1 MIKRIISERN
11 AGLAMLVLFSLILVF
26 HLLVLS
32 GIVPYDISWGGRLK
46 NREEMLVFESVS
58 ILLNTFMM
66 IVVAIRSKILSI
78 AINRKV
84 ITGILWG
91 MTVLFAVNTVGNLF
105 AVNSWETI
113 IFTPITLVLSLFSLR
128 LTFANN

>member
-1 MIKRIISERN
+1 MIKRMISERN

-32 GIVPYDISWGGRLK
+32 GIVPYDIAWGGRLK
-46 NREEMLVFESVS
+46 SREEMFVFESVS

-66 IVVAIRSKILSI
+66 IVVAVRSKFLSTSV
-78 AINRKV
+78 NRKV

-91 MTVLFAVNTVGNLF
+91 MTILFSLNTVGNLF
-105 AVNSWETI
+105 AVSSWETI
-113 IFTPITLVLSLFSLR
+113 IFTPITCLLSILSLR
-128 LTFANN
+128 LALA